1 LLYVNQLLCLD
12 LLLNK
17 LLLLFTLL
25 LLERCSLRCRSTSM
39 WLLVAALAQL
49 LPMARAEGLEWVDLT
64 TDPDNIPSQK
74 VITANGGTLIRR
86 FTKAAAYG
94 GAESLLWRI
103 TL

>member
-1 LLYVNQLLCLD
+1 
-12 LLLNK
+12 
-17 LLLLFTLL
+17 
-25 LLERCSLRCRSTSM
+25 M